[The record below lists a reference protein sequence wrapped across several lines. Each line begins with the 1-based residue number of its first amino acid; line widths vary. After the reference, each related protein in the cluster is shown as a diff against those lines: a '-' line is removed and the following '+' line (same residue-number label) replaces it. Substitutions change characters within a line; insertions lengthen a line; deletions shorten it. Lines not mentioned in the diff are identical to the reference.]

1 MEFQKVSLTTA
12 KLLRKRRFN
21 EPVMYYYAPD
31 GTLTASPDGIAHS
44 WNSPTSKPRV
54 SPPMAAG
61 KETLRRAG

>member
-31 GTLTASPDGIAHS
+31 GTLTASPDGIAHI
-44 WNSPTSKPRV
+44 
-54 SPPMAAG
+54 
-61 KETLRRAG
+61 RRILPYRP